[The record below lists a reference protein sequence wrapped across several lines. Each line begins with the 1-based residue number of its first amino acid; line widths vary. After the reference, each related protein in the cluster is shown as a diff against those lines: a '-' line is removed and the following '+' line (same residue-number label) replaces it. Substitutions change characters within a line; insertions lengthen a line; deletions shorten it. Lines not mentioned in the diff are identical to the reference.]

1 MTDNES
7 SFIHSSF
14 YSEDTYHLHN
24 IKKLSFLK
32 TEVKGS
38 ALYELWI

>member
-14 YSEDTYHLHN
+14 YSEDTYLHN

-38 ALYELWI
+38 ALYEPWI